1 VIALLERG
9 RELDVIHAGLAAARN
24 GEGRLVLVEGPAGIG
39 KSALV
44 VAARAQAGAEGYRVL
59 SAAGG
64 ELEGDFPYGV
74 VRQLFAP
81 ALTRPGSE
89 ELLGGAAALAR
100 TVLALDLAEHD
111 ASQLGDS
118 SPLEALHGLYWLTV
132 NLGAD
137 QPILLAVDDVHWCD
151 GASLRFLLYLRRRL
165 DGLPV
170 LLLAAARTGEPGVD
184 EHLLGLLSAAGGSD
198 VLQPQPLSREGT
210 AALVRRALSEEPDP
224 SFVTAAHAA
233 TAGNPFLLSELITT
247 LVDREMR
254 PTADAADHVSAIGPQ
269 GVRSAILRRLGRLAE
284 GATALAR
291 AAAVLGSGAELRHAA
306 ALAELSDET
315 AAALVEALVRTQ
327 ILRDERRISFVHPLV
342 RAAIYLDVP
351 ATVRAQAHAQAARIL
366 AGAGAGDD
374 AIAAHLLE
382 TDPAGDD
389 AVVQHLRAAA
399 RRAAGKGAMDVAAT
413 YLRRALA
420 EPPAAVERGAVLRE
434 LGAAELAA
442 GQPETAAERLEAA
455 ALEADDLDASISI
468 ALMRRNALLLAD
480 RIAEAVTVVDEVRS
494 QAGASQ
500 SDLLEAAAVGAGY
513 LDFDVV
519 RQIEDRLAGLQA
531 RAAEPTVREPLLLAV
546 AAATSAYA
554 NRPLAEI
561 VALTERTIAALPE
574 AHDASYYS
582 VEGQLSAA
590 LYLSE
595 QYELLFE
602 FAGRGLEDARRR
614 GSIPRFISTA
624 ISRSGCAFRS
634 GALADAEA
642 DARDALEAARLY
654 GHHFWLP
661 GAVAALINPLVEY
674 GRYDEGEDV
683 LADTRV
689 EERHGRSSALGWV
702 GMLLPA
708 RGRLRAAEG
717 RLHEGL
723 ADLLACGERYESAA
737 NRSPTLWS
745 WRSEAALAL
754 AALGDSDRAR
764 ELAAEEVRLARVL
777 APPRALGIALRAAG
791 LVAGGSEG
799 LVLLRES
806 EAVLATSGAALEHAR
821 ALVDHGS
828 ALRRAGHRA
837 DARPVLRE
845 GLEFAVSCGAE
856 VLATR
861 AREELSA
868 TGARP
873 RRDRLRGPEA
883 LTPSERRVAQM
894 AAEGRSNPEIAQALF
909 LTRRTVETH
918 LTHVYRKLDI
928 RSREELAAALDPRA
942 LERT

>member
-9 RELDVIHAGLAAARN
+9 RELDVIHDGLAAARR
-24 GEGRLVLVEGPAGIG
+24 GEGRFVLVEGPAGIG

-44 VAARAQAGAEGYRVL
+44 AAGRAQADLDGYLVL
-59 SAAGG
+59 SGAGG

-74 VRQLFAP
+74 VRQLFSS
-81 ALTRPGSE
+81 ALASPGSE
-89 ELLGGAAALAR
+89 EWLEGAAGLAR
-100 TVLALDLAEHD
+100 TALERADQD
-111 ASQLGDS
+111 SSQLGDS

-132 NLGAD
+132 NMGATR
-137 QPILLAVDDVHWCD
+137 PILIAVDDVHWCD

-165 DGLPV
+165 EGLPV
-170 LLLAAARTGEPGVD
+170 FLLVAARTGEPGVD
-184 EHLLGLLSAAGGSD
+184 EHLLGLLGATGGSD
-198 VLQPQPLSREGT
+198 VLRPQPLSREAT
-210 AALVRRALSEEPDP
+210 AALLRSALSEEPDL
-224 SFVTAAHAA
+224 SFVAAAHAA

-247 LVDREMR
+247 LVDRDTR
-254 PTADAADHVSAIGPQ
+254 PTADAAGHVSTIGPQ
-269 GVRSAILRRLGRLAE
+269 GVRSAILRRLGRLGE
-284 GATALAR
+284 GATTFAR

-315 AAALVEALVRTQ
+315 AAGLVEALVRTQ
-327 ILRDERRISFVHPLV
+327 MLRDERRLSFVHPLV

-351 ATVRAQAHAQAARIL
+351 VTMRAQMHAKAARIL
-366 AGAGAGDD
+366 SDAGAGDD

-382 TDPAGDD
+382 TDPAGEES
-389 AVVQHLRAAA
+389 VVEQLRAAA

-420 EPPAAVERGAVLRE
+420 EPPAGAERAAVLRE

-455 ALEADDLDASISI
+455 ALEADDLDASISV

-480 RIAEAVTVVDEVRS
+480 RIAEAVSVVDRVRG

-500 SDLLEAAAVGAGY
+500 FSDLLEAAAVGAGY

-519 RQIEDRLAGLQA
+519 RQIEDRVAGLQA
-531 RAAEPTVREPLLLAV
+531 RAAEPTVGEPLLLAV
-546 AAATSAYA
+546 AAASGAYA

-602 FAGRGLEDARRR
+602 FARVGLEDARRR

-661 GAVAALINPLVEY
+661 GAVAALIYPLVEY
-674 GRYDEGEDV
+674 GRFDEAEDV

-689 EERHGRSSALGWV
+689 EERHGDSSALGWV
-702 GMLLPA
+702 AMLLPA
-708 RGRLRAAEG
+708 RGRLRAAQG
-717 RLHEGL
+717 RLREGL

-777 APPRALGIALRAAG
+777 TAPRALGIALRAAG
-791 LVAGGSEG
+791 LVTGGSDG
-799 LVLLRES
+799 LALLRES
-806 EAVLATSGAALEHAR
+806 EAVLAASGAALEHAR
-821 ALVDHGS
+821 ALVDRGS
-828 ALRRAGHRA
+828 AMRRAGLRA
-837 DARPVLRE
+837 DARPLLRE
-845 GLEFAVSCGAE
+845 GLELAVSCGAE
-856 VLATR
+856 VLAER

-883 LTPSERRVAQM
+883 LTPSELRVAKL
-894 AAEGRSNPEIAQALF
+894 ASEGRSNPEIAQTLF

-918 LTHVYRKLDI
+918 LTHAYQKLRI
-928 RSREELAAALDPRA
+928 RSREELAAVLGQPAL
-942 LERT
+942 